1 MKVGGNFPDM
11 KPKAVVFDLGKV
23 LLHFDW
29 TRAAQKLATRSKV
42 PAHEMLTSLD
52 YTHEVIQYEL
62 GKITSQE
69 FFEHARAA
77 LKFTGTFEDFS
88 PMFADI
94 FSEIPAIIGLHAEL
108 RQRGVPTFVF
118 SNTNELAANHVR
130 AHYPFFAHFRGY
142 VFSFEHGAMK
152 PDAKLYEV
160 VERMSGYRGAELL
173 YIDDLPKNI
182 EAGRVRGWQVIL
194 QEDPSKTVAAVR
206 ATGLLD

>member
-1 MKVGGNFPDM
+1 M

-29 TRAAQKLATRSKV
+29 LRAARKLATLSSI
-42 PAHEMLTSLD
+42 PAEQMLTSLD

-62 GKITSQE
+62 GKISSRE
-69 FFEHARAA
+69 FFEHARKA
-77 LKFTGTFEDFS
+77 LQFRGTFENFA
-88 PMFADI
+88 PMFAEI
-94 FSEIPAIIGLHAEL
+94 FSEIPEIIAVQGELH
-108 RQRGVPTFVF
+108 RRGIPTFIF

-130 AHYPFFAHFRGY
+130 ATYPFFAHFTGY

-152 PDAKLYEV
+152 PDARLYEV
-160 VERMSGYRGAELL
+160 VERMSDCRGAELL

-182 EAGRVRGWQVIL
+182 EAGRARGWQVIL
-194 QEDPSKTVAAVR
+194 QENPERTVAAVR

>member
-1 MKVGGNFPDM
+1 M

-29 TRAAQKLATRSKV
+29 MRAARKLAAQS
-42 PAHEMLTSLD
+42 AISAEEMLSSLD

-62 GKITSQE
+62 GKISSRE
-69 FFEHARAA
+69 FFEHARRA
-77 LKFTGTFEDFS
+77 LRFTGTFEQFA
-88 PMFADI
+88 PTFADI
-94 FSEIPAIIGLHAEL
+94 FSEIPEIIGLHADL

-130 AHYPFFAHFRGY
+130 VNYPFFAHFTGY

-152 PDAKLYEV
+152 PDARLYEV
-160 VERMSGYRGAELL
+160 VERLSGCRGGELL
-173 YIDDLPKNI
+173 YIDDLAKNI
-182 EAGRVRGWQVIL
+182 EAGRARGWQVIL
-194 QEDPSKTVAAVR
+194 QENPAKTVAAVR

>member
-1 MKVGGNFPDM
+1 M

-29 TRAAQKLATRSKV
+29 MRAASKLARLSSI
-42 PAHEMLTSLD
+42 PAADMLKTLD
-52 YTHEVIQYEL
+52 YTHTVIQYEL
-62 GKITSQE
+62 GKISSRE
-69 FFEHARAA
+69 FFEHARKA
-77 LKFTGTFEDFS
+77 LKFTGDYDDFT

-94 FSEIPAIIGLHAEL
+94 FSEIPEIIAIQTELH
-108 RQRGVPTFVF
+108 QRGVPTFIF

-130 AHYPFFAHFRGY
+130 ANYPFFAHFTGY

-152 PDAKLYEV
+152 PDARLYEV
-160 VERMSGYRGAELL
+160 VEGMSGCSGAELL

-182 EAGRVRGWQVIL
+182 EGGRARGWQVVL
-194 QEDPSKTVAAVR
+194 QEHPEKTVAAVR

>member
-1 MKVGGNFPDM
+1 M
-11 KPKAVVFDLGKV
+11 KPRAVVFDLGKV

-29 TRAAQKLATRSKV
+29 TRAAQKLATRSKL
-42 PAHEMLTSLD
+42 PAQEMLRTLD
-52 YTHEVIQYEL
+52 YTHTVIQYEL
-62 GKITSQE
+62 GKITSRQ
-69 FFEHARAA
+69 FFEHARDAIG
-77 LKFTGTFEDFS
+77 FNGTFADFA

-108 RQRGVPTFVF
+108 WRRGIPTFIF

-130 AHYPFFAHFRGY
+130 AHYPFFAHFTGY

-152 PDAKLYEV
+152 PDARLYEV
-160 VERMSGYRGAELL
+160 VERMSGCRGAELL

-182 EAGRVRGWQVIL
+182 EAGRARGWQVIL
-194 QEDPSKTVAAVR
+194 QEQPEQTVAAVR

>member
-1 MKVGGNFPDM
+1 M

-29 TRAAQKLATRSKV
+29 MRAARKMAPLSSIA
-42 PAHEMLTSLD
+42 AEDMLRSLD

-62 GKITSQE
+62 GKLSNRE
-69 FFEHARAA
+69 FFEHARKA
-77 LKFTGTFEDFS
+77 LRFTGTFDDFA

-94 FSEIPAIIGLHAEL
+94 FSEIPEIIALHGEL
-108 RQRGVPTFVF
+108 RRRGVPTFIF

-130 AHYPFFAHFRGY
+130 ANYPFFAHFTGY

-152 PDAKLYEV
+152 PDARLYDV
-160 VERMSGYRGAELL
+160 VERMSGFRGADLL

-182 EAGRVRGWQVIL
+182 EGGRARGWQVIL
-194 QEDPSKTVAAVR
+194 QENPAKTVAAVR

>member
-1 MKVGGNFPDM
+1 M
-11 KPKAVVFDLGKV
+11 KPRAVVFDLGKV

-29 TRAAQKLATRSKV
+29 MRAAQKLATRSKV
-42 PAHEMLTSLD
+42 PAHTMLKTLD
-52 YTHEVIQYEL
+52 YTHTVIQYEL
-62 GKITSQE
+62 GAITSQQ
-69 FFEHARAA
+69 FFEHAREAIG
-77 LKFTGTFEDFS
+77 FTGTFDEFA

-94 FSEIPAIIGLHAEL
+94 FSEIPEIISVHAEL
-108 RQRGVPTFVF
+108 RQRGVPTFIF

-130 AHYPFFAHFRGY
+130 ANYPFFAHFTGY

-160 VERMSGYRGAELL
+160 VERLSGCRGAELL

-182 EAGRVRGWQVIL
+182 EAGRTRGWQVIL
-194 QEDPSKTVAAVR
+194 QEHPEKTVAAVR